1 MGKVRILGGFD
12 LRMMEDENGS
22 DRLVLE
28 QLQEKGGVVEEPQVA
43 VEEKD
48 IHYTHSGVAPFNTLS
63 RPE

>member
-28 QLQEKGGVVEEPQVA
+28 QLQ
-43 VEEKD
+43 
-48 IHYTHSGVAPFNTLS
+48 
-63 RPE
+63 